1 MNSFN
6 KFNCDDNNWSSTCT
20 DSGGANNSVTR
31 KTLNYCEP
39 LERRKK
45 KKTRA
50 KAPHTHTTHNTK
62 KKKRKKKEHGKVS
75 ITSLLNSCSPSVTSI
90 PASLTSLP
98 HTQPR
103 WQERWTLNAEQPR
116 WQELHSHR
124 WLNDWQCNSIQ
135 VQPTKKKKK
144 VWKTQV
150 KKTQWVIDINHI
162 YMYNIYTAIQN
173 MIFLTSGWTK
183 GIDDLGGGGCQ
194 GGGGGEQLEGK
205 G

>member
-31 KTLNYCEP
+31 KTLNYREP

-45 KKTRA
+45 KLGPRL
-50 KAPHTHTTHNTK
+50 HTHTQCIIQK
-62 KKKRKKKEHGKVS
+62 KKKKEHGKVS

-90 PASLTSLP
+90 PALLTSLP

-124 WLNDWQCNSIQ
+124 WLNDN
-135 VQPTKKKKK
+135 
-144 VWKTQV
+144 
-150 KKTQWVIDINHI
+150 
-162 YMYNIYTAIQN
+162 AIQYKYN
-173 MIFLTSGWTK
+173 QPKKNKQKNKKQKFEKLKWRKHSGW
-183 GIDDLGGGGCQ
+183 
-194 GGGGGEQLEGK
+194 
-205 G
+205 